1 MTNQP
6 NRRQSRRVTSTLR
19 ALMAALLVVALGA
32 SCAQIPVASEI
43 YSKDLAVSDP
53 GNIYFGAPGPRPNA
67 TPREIVN
74 GFISAQAAGLTDNF
88 SVAREY
94 LTPLAARS
102 WDPNTD
108 TTVYQGDIDL
118 GYLDSSE
125 PEEPAIVPEIDL
137 EGAVRIDVVAGAK
150 SLGTVDAQGA
160 YTESLA
166 DARLEASFELL
177 RNSDGQWRIS
187 GLRDG
192 LVMSQT
198 LFQNNYRAVQVY
210 FLSPN
215 AQFLV
220 PDTRWVA
227 SALAESHSL
236 RALIDGPSPW
246 LRDSVRT
253 AVPDGTRLVSTI
265 RTGAS
270 VTVNLSRNVLNAN
283 PTDRANL
290 AAQIQA
296 TLTRIPGIRTVNIQ
310 AESIDMNVTYNDN
323 IVRDPSRAVG
333 SAAVP
338 YVLHDDVLM
347 RLRGKELDPVAEIAP
362 LTGYDV
368 TALAIPE
375 SVIAGV
381 FRNGSSEIRRLPLTA
396 NMSPA
401 IGLPGTGGADGESAD
416 SDDGQISDDSATTST
431 TPADLDDAGT
441 DDAADGDDEP
451 EQPTTPET
459 MQEPTVT
466 SVIISGTALITPS
479 VDRFT
484 WVWSGE
490 QRQNLESGELI
501 LSSSYGTM
509 QTVLAVPW
517 LAGREVH
524 ALRISPDGTRI
535 AVVSSANGIAHI
547 EVAGIVR
554 DAMNTPLS
562 LGDPVTVGGQI
573 TGANAVA
580 WQDETTLWV
589 IGHTVNNE
597 AESLF
602 SVSISG
608 PSEVVAPAENTH
620 TLTAARGPRAVILG
634 SDQGVIRTRG
644 SSGASW
650 SEESLDAWFPTFP
663 G

>member
-1 MTNQP
+1 MLTAIL
-6 NRRQSRRVTSTLR
+6 VI
-19 ALMAALLVVALGA
+19 ALCAN
-32 SCAQIPVASEI
+32 CAQIPVTSEI
-43 YSKDLAVSDP
+43 HSQDLSVSDP
-53 GNIYFGAPGPRPNA
+53 GNIYFGAPGPRQDA
-67 TPREIVN
+67 SPREIVN

-88 SVAREY
+88 TVAREY
-94 LTPLAARS
+94 LTVGAASS

-118 GYLDSSE
+118 GYIDSSA

-137 EGAVRIDVVAGAK
+137 SGAIRIEVVASAK
-150 SLGTVDAQGA
+150 SLGTVDAQGT

-177 RNSDGQWRIS
+177 RNSQGQWRIS

-192 LVMSQT
+192 LVMSNT
-198 LFQNNYRAVQVY
+198 LFQNNYRAVPLY

-220 PDTRWVA
+220 PDTRWVV
-227 SALAESHSL
+227 SALAESQAL
-236 RALIDGPSPW
+236 RALIEGPSPW

-253 AVPDGTRLVSTI
+253 AVPDGTRLVSAV
-265 RTGAS
+265 RTGAN

-283 PTDRANL
+283 PSERANL
-290 AAQIQA
+290 AAQVQT
-296 TLTRIPGIRTVNIQ
+296 TLKRIPGVNTVTIQ
-310 AESIDMNVTYNDN
+310 AESIDMNITYNDS
-323 IVRDPSRAVG
+323 IMRDPNRATG
-333 SAAVP
+333 NASDP
-338 YVLHDDVLM
+338 YVLHDDILM
-347 RLRGKELDPVAEIAP
+347 RLRGRELEPVTEIAP
-362 LTGYDV
+362 FTGYDV

-375 SVIAGV
+375 SVVAGV
-381 FRNGSSEIRRLPLTA
+381 FRNGLSEIRRLPLAANNSTA
-396 NMSPA
+396 
-401 IGLPGTGGADGESAD
+401 IETQGTADADGESTD
-416 SDDGQISDDSATTST
+416 TPENESDDAGPASGQSTDEPTATST
-431 TPADLDDAGT
+431 TPG
-441 DDAADGDDEP
+441 AADEP
-451 EQPTTPET
+451 ETDSDDDSTEGESGEGSTPDT
-459 MQEPTVT
+459 SQEPTVT
-466 SVIISGTALITPS
+466 SVILTGNALIAPS

-490 QRQNLESGELI
+490 QRQSLEAGELM
-501 LSSSYGTM
+501 LSSSYGAL
-509 QTVLAVPW
+509 QTTVVVPW

-524 ALRISPDGTRI
+524 SLRVSPDGTRV

-554 DAMNTPLS
+554 DAMNAPLS

-580 WQDETTLWV
+580 WQDESTLWV
-589 IGHTVNNE
+589 IGHTANNE

-602 SVSISG
+602 GVSISG
-608 PSEVVAPAENTH
+608 PSEVIAPAENTH

-634 SDQGVIRTRG
+634 SDQGMIRTRG

-650 SEESLDAWFPTFP
+650 SEESLDAWFPTYP

>member
-1 MTNQP
+1 VLTAIL
-6 NRRQSRRVTSTLR
+6 VI
-19 ALMAALLVVALGA
+19 ALCAN
-32 SCAQIPVASEI
+32 CAQIPVTSEI
-43 YSKDLAVSDP
+43 HSQDLSVSDP
-53 GNIYFGAPGPRPNA
+53 GNIYFGAPGPLQDA
-67 TPREIVN
+67 SPREIVN

-88 SVAREY
+88 TVAREY
-94 LTPLAARS
+94 LTVAAARS

-118 GYLDSSE
+118 GYIDSSA

-137 EGAVRIDVVAGAK
+137 EGAIRIDVVASAK
-150 SLGTVDAQGA
+150 SLGTVDAQGT

-177 RNSDGQWRIS
+177 RNSQGQWRIS

-192 LVMSQT
+192 LVMSHT
-198 LFQNNYRAVQVY
+198 RFQNNYRAVPLY

-220 PDTRWVA
+220 PDTRWVV
-227 SALAESHSL
+227 SALAESQAL
-236 RALIDGPSPW
+236 RALIEGPSPW

-253 AVPDGTRLVSTI
+253 AVPDGTRLVSAV
-265 RTGAS
+265 RTGAN

-283 PTDRANL
+283 PSERANL
-290 AAQIQA
+290 AAQVQT
-296 TLTRIPGIRTVNIQ
+296 TLKRIPGVNTVTIQ
-310 AESIDMNVTYNDN
+310 AESIDMNITYNDS
-323 IVRDPSRAVG
+323 IMRDPNRATG
-333 SAAVP
+333 NASDP
-338 YVLHDDVLM
+338 YVLHDDILM
-347 RLRGKELDPVAEIAP
+347 RLRGRELEPVTEIAP
-362 LTGYDV
+362 FTGYDV

-375 SVIAGV
+375 SVVAGV
-381 FRNGSSEIRRLPLTA
+381 FRNGLSEIRRLPLAA

-401 IGLPGTGGADGESAD
+401 IGTPGAGDADGESAD
-416 SDDGQISDDSATTST
+416 
-431 TPADLDDAGT
+431 TPENESDDAGSASNDNDPT
-441 DDAADGDDEP
+441 DGESGEA
-451 EQPTTPET
+451 TTPET
-459 MQEPTVT
+459 SQEPTVT
-466 SVIISGTALITPS
+466 SVILSGNALIAPS

-490 QRQNLESGELI
+490 QRQSLETGELM
-501 LSSSYGTM
+501 LSSSYGTL
-509 QTVLAVPW
+509 QTTVVVPW

-524 ALRISPDGTRI
+524 SLRVSPDGTRV

-554 DAMNTPLS
+554 DAMNAPLS

-580 WQDETTLWV
+580 WQDESTLWV
-589 IGHTVNNE
+589 IGHTANNE

-602 SVSISG
+602 GVSISG
-608 PSEVVAPAENTH
+608 PSEVIAPAENTH

-650 SEESLDAWFPTFP
+650 SEESLDAWFPTYP